1 MKAKKCLFIGSSTES
16 LWAAEAIQQNLSG
29 KSIDGET
36 ELEVIIWSQ
45 GAFSVSGITI
55 DELMS
60 TAEKADYAI
69 LIFGKDSKTIERGD
83 EFHSAR
89 ANVIFELGLF
99 FGTIGRERTFI
110 IKDPEVNLS
119 RGLSDLSGIVY
130 TLLGTAKTTTPQAAV
145 GRACTDIH
153 NKIQAIHRSE
163 PTPAHKMRLD
173 DHYIKWWDEKNKGRT
188 DVSVFQTLDGLEF
201 RVSQNTF
208 SPDHKLT
215 YSPYIIAKHLPK
227 RLEGK
232 SVLDLGCGCGILSI
246 ASAMRGAKRVVAVD
260 TNSSA
265 IEDTKHNIKKLT
277 DNNIIKNGLVTVL
290 ESDLFSKVK
299 GKYDIILANLPIAP
313 RAQYWRGLNDSPEHI
328 VERCITEAKKFLK
341 SNGQIIFAWASF
353 GPEEVI
359 PGLLHDTG
367 YSFKPYAE
375 DTFGVTWYA
384 YIAHITK
391 K

>member
-36 ELEVIIWSQ
+36 ELEVVIWSQ
-45 GAFSVSGITI
+45 GAFSVGGITI

-60 TAEKADYAI
+60 TAERADYAI
-69 LIFGKDSKTIERGD
+69 LIFGKDSKTIERGN

-89 ANVIFELGLF
+89 ANVTFELGLF

-110 IKDPEVNLS
+110 IKDPEVSLPN
-119 RGLSDLSGIVY
+119 DLSGITY
-130 TLLGTAKTTTPQAAV
+130 ALLRTATKTSAQAAM
-145 GRACTDIH
+145 GAACTDIL
-153 NKIQAIHRSE
+153 NKIKSTHRNE
-163 PTPAHKMRLD
+163 PNPARKMSLD
-173 DHYIKWWDEKNKGRT
+173 DHYIKWWDEKNNRRT

-277 DNNIIKNGLVTVL
+277 DNNIIKDGLITVL

-299 GKYDIILANLPIAP
+299 GKFDIILANLPIAP
-313 RAQYWRGLNDSPEHI
+313 KAQYWRGLNDSPEHI
-328 VERCITEAKKFLK
+328 VQRCITDAKTFLK
-341 SNGQIIFAWASF
+341 SNGKIIFAWASF

-359 PGLLHDTG
+359 PGLLHDEG

-375 DTFGVTWYA
+375 DTFGATWYA